1 MARKIDLTAN
11 EAVGNITQALARHYT
26 KGPEARAELRKWLDL
41 VETPITYSNQDIDR
55 AAQFHDFLTSLALG
69 E

>member
-11 EAVGNITQALARHYT
+11 EAVGNISHTLARHFT
-26 KGPEARAELRKWLDL
+26 KGPKARAELRKWLDYI
-41 VETPITYSNQDIDR
+41 ETPISYSNQDIDR